1 MSEISF
7 TLRAYEMV
15 SHTKISA
22 QFQNMKLKL
31 SDQGPQHKQIHN
43 CMRCIK
49 EHVLGKYSSSPRF
62 DAEGYLQHII
72 LYRLRMKTPHCYK
85 QQIINNK
92 PKNQILPECNIF
104 YVVGLEL
111 WEICTPAVMYGAWM
125 YRNFFL
131 IHRIIK
137 VVACH
142 MSYPVRR

>member
-1 MSEISF
+1 
-7 TLRAYEMV
+7 
-15 SHTKISA
+15 
-22 QFQNMKLKL
+22 
-31 SDQGPQHKQIHN
+31 
-43 CMRCIK
+43 
-49 EHVLGKYSSSPRF
+49 
-62 DAEGYLQHII
+62 
-72 LYRLRMKTPHCYK
+72 MKTPHCYK

-142 MSYPVRR
+142 TPFRDSENEAFIHVPRMFHSHV